1 MHEDANADETWVWQ
15 SCSELGQQQQGGS
28 IWRVELRVMVEDQQ
42 LCEPHFVFEG
52 LLVSEVQPSFVAVA
66 VVGERVCSY

>member
-1 MHEDANADETWVWQ
+1 
-15 SCSELGQQQQGGS
+15 
-28 IWRVELRVMVEDQQ
+28 MVEDQQ